1 MSESIVD
8 TLMAPFYLILDN
20 SLGVLFRLSGNEV
33 FNVLFGVFA
42 ISTILSGVIL
52 YITSKIIDPKEMK
65 ALKERMAKSQERM
78 KGAQTKGDTKELN
91 KIQKELLQVQSSMMS
106 MSMRPMLYT
115 MLPIIVLFTWL
126 GRYPVLV
133 EAVTKGG
140 GHIVK
145 LPFALP
151 AFGTQLGWI
160 GWYVLCSFATSTLI
174 KKVFNIEY

>member
-8 TLMAPFYLILDN
+8 IAMAPFYLILD
-20 SLGVLFRLSGNEV
+20 STLGVLFRLSGSEV

-65 ALKERMAKSQERM
+65 SLKERMAKSQERM
-78 KGAQTKGDTKELN
+78 KEAQTKGDTKELN
-91 KIQKELLQVQSSMMS
+91 KIQKELLQFQSSMMS

-115 MLPIIVLFTWL
+115 MLPIRELFTWL

-145 LPFALP
+145 LP
-151 AFGTQLGWI
+151 
-160 GWYVLCSFATSTLI
+160 
-174 KKVFNIEY
+174 